1 MKYLHTF
8 TPLIKSINMST
19 ENENN
24 SGKFKI
30 LVGVLSVLLIA
41 LAVYT
46 ITLFNDNKSEVSSLE
61 NQKAEIQT
69 ELEGLIANYDEVI
82 KDNELK
88 DKDLLAARER
98 ISVLLDSVKD
108 AKANITLI
116 DRYKVEIGK
125 LKQERVLLFKK
136 ADSLIAANQR
146 LAIERDSTSMEL
158 QNTKV
163 VMDSVS
169 LENLSMNETI
179 KKASIVKA
187 TDLRGE
193 AVIIRTNGKVVDTR
207 RASRADKIRACFT
220 LSPNAVAQ
228 KGNRTL
234 YVQVINPKNNVM
246 GDKTVKQFDDKNL
259 NYSASTN
266 VFYENEELDVCILVN
281 ASDTDLISG
290 RYIVNLFDG
299 ENQIAT
305 TTMELK

>member
-1 MKYLHTF
+1 M
-8 TPLIKSINMST
+8 NT

-30 LVGVLSVLLIA
+30 LIGVLSVLLIA

-46 ITLFNDNKSEVSSLE
+46 VTLFNDNKSTISNLE
-61 NQKAEIQT
+61 SQKADIEQ

-98 ISVLLDSVKD
+98 ITILLDSVKD
-108 AKANITLI
+108 AKANVALI
-116 DRYKVEIGK
+116 ERYKAEVGR
-125 LKQERVLLFKK
+125 LKQERTLLFKR

-146 LAIERDSTSMEL
+146 LAMERDSTNTEL
-158 QNTKV
+158 TNTRMV
-163 VMDSVS
+163 VDSVS
-169 LENLSMNETI
+169 QENMAMTETI
-179 KKASIVKA
+179 KKGSIVKA

-193 AVIIRTNGKVVDTR
+193 AVIVRSNGKVVDTK

-220 LSPNAVAQ
+220 LTPNAIAQ
-228 KGNRTL
+228 KGDRIL
-234 YVQVINPKNNVM
+234 YVQVISPKNKMM
-246 GDKTVKQFDDKNL
+246 GDDTVKQFEEKNL

-281 ASDTDLISG
+281 ASETDLVQG
-290 RYIVNLFDG
+290 RYTINLFDG
-299 ENQIAT
+299 PNQVAS

>member
-1 MKYLHTF
+1 
-8 TPLIKSINMST
+8 MST

-30 LVGVLSVLLIA
+30 LIGVLSVLLIA

-46 ITLFNDNKSEVSSLE
+46 VTLFNDNKSTISNLE
-61 NQKAEIQT
+61 TQKADIEQ

-98 ISVLLDSVKD
+98 ITVLLDSVKD
-108 AKANITLI
+108 AKANIGLI
-116 DRYKVEIGK
+116 ERYKAEVGR
-125 LKQERVLLFKK
+125 LKQERTMLFKR
-136 ADSLIAANQR
+136 ADSLIAANKQ
-146 LAIERDSTSMEL
+146 LAMERDSTSTEL
-158 QNTKV
+158 TNTRMV
-163 VMDSVS
+163 VDSVS
-169 LENLSMNETI
+169 QENMAMTETI
-179 KKASIVKA
+179 KKGSIVKA

-193 AVIIRTNGKVVDTR
+193 AVIIRNNGKVVDTK

-220 LSPNAVAQ
+220 LAPNAIAQ
-228 KGNRTL
+228 KGDRIL
-234 YVQVINPKNNVM
+234 YVQVINPKNKMM
-246 GDKTVKQFDDKNL
+246 GDNTVKQFEDKNL

-281 ASDTDLISG
+281 ASEADLVEG
-290 RYIVNLFDG
+290 RYTLNLFDG
-299 ENQIAT
+299 PNQIAT

>member
-1 MKYLHTF
+1 
-8 TPLIKSINMST
+8 MST

-30 LVGVLSVLLIA
+30 LIGVLSVLLIA

-46 ITLFNDNKSEVSSLE
+46 VTLFNDNKSTISNLE
-61 NQKAEIQT
+61 SQKADIEQ

-98 ISVLLDSVKD
+98 ITILLDSVKD
-108 AKANITLI
+108 AKANVALI
-116 DRYKVEIGK
+116 ERYKAEVGR
-125 LKQERVLLFKK
+125 LKQERTLLFKR

-146 LAIERDSTSMEL
+146 LAMERDSTNTEL
-158 QNTKV
+158 TNTRMV
-163 VMDSVS
+163 VDSVS
-169 LENLSMNETI
+169 QENMAMTETI
-179 KKASIVKA
+179 KKGSIVKA

-193 AVIIRTNGKVVDTR
+193 AVIIRSNGKVVDTK

-220 LSPNAVAQ
+220 LAPNAIAQ
-228 KGNRTL
+228 KGDRIL
-234 YVQVINPKNNVM
+234 YVQVISPKNKMM
-246 GDKTVKQFDDKNL
+246 GDDTVKQFEEKNL

-281 ASDTDLISG
+281 ASETDLVQG
-290 RYIVNLFDG
+290 RYTINLFDG
-299 ENQIAT
+299 PNQVAS